1 LGHDPEVAA
10 AAADP
15 PKQIRVDVLAR
26 SHELPVGGHDVDGEQ
41 LVDREAELAH
51 QPADP
56 AAEGQ
61 PSEPRVR
68 DDSGRNGEAELL
80 RLAVE
85 LTEEHAGLGARD
97 ALLRV
102 DTYPF
107 HRAEVD

>member
-26 SHELPVGGHDVDGEQ
+26 SHELPVGGHEVDGEK

-61 PSEPRVR
+61 PGEPRVR
-68 DDSGRNGEAELL
+68 DDPGRNGEAELL
-80 RLAVE
+80 RLAVDPAE
-85 LTEEHAGLGARD
+85 QTASLRAPY
-97 ALLRV
+97 ALPR
-102 DTYPF
+102 
-107 HRAEVD
+107 